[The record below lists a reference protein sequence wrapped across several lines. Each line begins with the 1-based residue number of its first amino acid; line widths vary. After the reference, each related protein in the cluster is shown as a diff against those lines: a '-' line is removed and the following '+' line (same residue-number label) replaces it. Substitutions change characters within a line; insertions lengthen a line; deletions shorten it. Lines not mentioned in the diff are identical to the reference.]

1 MVCGRLLPLMAAP
14 QPPPYPGYPPN
25 YPQQPYYPQQP
36 GGYAPPYYGV
46 PAMPPPP
53 AKKDSTLLIIVVLIV
68 VIALIAIPAILYV
81 LVTGITGPPGPGP
94 PSSAPPTLTLAPGQW
109 SGDNLTLQVVA
120 VSNSTLKF
128 TDLTFQVVSPA
139 GAICFTGAANSA
151 NQIGCPGITVGVI
164 YSDAQGEGNV
174 DSLDVMRIY
183 GAPSS
188 AVKGGALRVSL
199 GTDRIA
205 QITLP
210 G

>member
-1 MVCGRLLPLMAAP
+1 
-14 QPPPYPGYPPN
+14 
-25 YPQQPYYPQQP
+25 
-36 GGYAPPYYGV
+36 
-46 PAMPPPP
+46 MPPPP

-68 VIALIAIPAILYV
+68 VIALIALPAIFYV

-109 SGDNLTLQVVA
+109 SGDNLTLQVV
-120 VSNSTLKF
+120 
-128 TDLTFQVVSPA
+128 SPA
-139 GAICFTGAANSA
+139 GAICFTGGANSA

-164 YSDAQGEGNV
+164 YGDAQGEGNV

-188 AVKGGALRVSL
+188 AVKGGSLRVSL